1 MSEPTLDVPFPHAS
15 AIAALLGT
23 LLFGMALTPPEAQSQ
38 QYRQNVRVVTEVQEG
53 PTRAFLDSLTTR
65 MRQRDTMMVRRS
77 PESDD
82 SMTVA
87 ALSDTLLDDGVGLNS
102 ANRLFIEYQW
112 VTQDNEL
119 VETIQSFQFVFR
131 PAGQT
136 ERDVPIM
143 YVDAGHPLVRNVL
156 RTSGIPFETNLQSVR
171 YFIDVLSF
179 PSLAL
184 EQNATLVSIAGRT
197 LRDGYDRRRR
207 ALLGRL
213 TKFIY
218 DRDKV
223 YVTASK

>member
-1 MSEPTLDVPFPHAS
+1 MNESTPATPFHRAS
-15 AIAALLGT
+15 TIAALLVA
-23 LLFGMALTPPEAQSQ
+23 LLFGLTSAPPEAQAQ
-38 QYRQNVRVVTEVQEG
+38 QYEQNVRVVTEVKEG

-65 MRQRDTMMVRRS
+65 MRQRDTMKVQRS
-77 PESDD
+77 PEAGD

-87 ALSDTLLDDGVGLNS
+87 ALRDTLLDEGVGLTS

-119 VETIQSFQFVFR
+119 IETIQSFHFVFR
-131 PAGQT
+131 PAG
-136 ERDVPIM
+136 ERSRDVPIM
-143 YVDAGHPLVRNVL
+143 YVDAGHPLVRTLL
-156 RTSGIPFETNLQSVR
+156 RTSGIPFETNLQSVQ

-184 EQNATLVSIAGRT
+184 EQNATVVRIGGRT

-207 ALLGRL
+207 ALLSRL
-213 TKFIY
+213 TEFIY